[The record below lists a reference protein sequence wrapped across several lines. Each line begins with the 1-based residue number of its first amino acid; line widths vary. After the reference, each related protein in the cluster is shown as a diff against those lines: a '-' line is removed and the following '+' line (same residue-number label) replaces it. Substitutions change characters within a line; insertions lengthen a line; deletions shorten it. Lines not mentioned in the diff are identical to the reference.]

1 MTSSSDAFFLICV
14 HRSIA
19 NIVLLLLKIDVSD
32 DIKADNITA
41 SIIPRAPE
49 LKQLSLN
56 MTNQLN
62 ECAPCEDSYQSR
74 HLPSLI
80 RVFAVLNLNV
90 LQLLL
95 KINVRDIKADNTTAS
110 FML

>member
-19 NIVLLLLKIDVSD
+19 NIVLLLLKIDVRD

-41 SIIPRAPE
+41 SIKPRAPAS
-49 LKQLSLN
+49 KQLNHN

-62 ECAPCEDSYQSR
+62 ECVPSEDSYQTR
-74 HLPSLI
+74 HLPSVIKVL
-80 RVFAVLNLNV
+80 AVLNP
-90 LQLLL
+90 
-95 KINVRDIKADNTTAS
+95 
-110 FML
+110 